1 MLIES
6 NLFISI
12 PIAGW
17 QETFR
22 SPASRLAGDFSAS
35 ASRLA
40 GDQKVSC
47 QPAGRR
53 PRLYLNSS
61 FQKVQVI
68 CSCQKVHV
76 QIHIWLNF
84 STVQAVPYRVEF
96 FTTFL
101 SFQMI

>member
-1 MLIES
+1 MLHYAFANNKMLLKS

-35 ASRLA
+35 DSRLA

-53 PRLYLNSS
+53 PRQSFTVIKKKKNLNSILS
-61 FQKVQVI
+61 
-68 CSCQKVHV
+68 
-76 QIHIWLNF
+76 W
-84 STVQAVPYRVEF
+84 F
-96 FTTFL
+96 FYNADNWTDANM
-101 SFQMI
+101 Q